1 MLILGYLSMPT
12 SGFGATVKEA
22 EGKEQFTM
30 PVINTLTRK
39 RLNSIIR
46 LRIEDIRRLDQD
58 CVSGL
63 ISQAT
68 HDATV
73 AWVQG
78 RIRAARLIRT
88 SLQD

>member
-1 MLILGYLSMPT
+1 MPT

-22 EGKEQFTM
+22 AGKEQFTM

-46 LRIEDIRRLDQD
+46 HRIEDIRRVDQD
-58 CVSGL
+58 WVSGL
-63 ISQAT
+63 ISQVT

-73 AWVQG
+73 ASVQG
-78 RIRAARLIRT
+78 RILASRLIRT

>member
-1 MLILGYLSMPT
+1 
-12 SGFGATVKEA
+12 
-22 EGKEQFTM
+22 M

-46 LRIEDIRRLDQD
+46 LRIEDIRRVDQD
-58 CVSGL
+58 WVSGL
-63 ISQAT
+63 ISQVT

-73 AWVQG
+73 ASVQG
-78 RIRAARLIRT
+78 RILASRLIRT

>member
-1 MLILGYLSMPT
+1 
-12 SGFGATVKEA
+12 
-22 EGKEQFTM
+22 M

-46 LRIEDIRRLDQD
+46 LPIEDIRRVDQD
-58 CVSGL
+58 CVNGL

-78 RIRAARLIRT
+78 RIRAAPLIRT

>member
-1 MLILGYLSMPT
+1 MPT

-46 LRIEDIRRLDQD
+46 LRIEDIRRVDQD

-78 RIRAARLIRT
+78 RIRAARLIRM

>member
-1 MLILGYLSMPT
+1 MPI
-12 SGFGATVKEA
+12 V
-22 EGKEQFTM
+22 
-30 PVINTLTRK
+30 NTLTRK

-46 LRIEDIRRLDQD
+46 LRIEDIRRVDQD

-63 ISQAT
+63 ISQAA